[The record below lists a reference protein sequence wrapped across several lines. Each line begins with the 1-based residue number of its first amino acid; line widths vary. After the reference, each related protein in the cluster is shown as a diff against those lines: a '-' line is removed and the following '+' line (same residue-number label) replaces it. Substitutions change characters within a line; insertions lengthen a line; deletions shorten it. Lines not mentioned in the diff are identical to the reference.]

1 VDICPPRR
9 GNRKGVVEEASHSA
23 AQRWWRT
30 VPDGITIQ
38 AAQSGVDKLATRMDS
53 RRRTVEGVRTTVG
66 PLAANEVL
74 LALPVAP
81 FPAQAEVTRIV
92 SAQALVHFHGNQYS
106 VPPGLSGAKV
116 TVRWRLDEPVL
127 RIVTAAG
134 SVIAAH
140 ERAIDGAGRVV
151 RDEGH
156 VVALERAV
164 LASFSSAP
172 PCRSKM
178 RRPPSAAAMQEAA
191 LLRGQARA
199 SPAERVVVDLS
210 TYADVADRLRA
221 APTDEDVKEC
231 EG

>member
-1 VDICPPRR
+1 MDICPPRR

-66 PLAANEVL
+66 PLAADEVL

-116 TVRWRLDEPVL
+116 TVRWRLDEPYS
-127 RIVTAAG
+127 G
-134 SVIAAH
+134 S
-140 ERAIDGAGRVV
+140 
-151 RDEGH
+151 
-156 VVALERAV
+156 
-164 LASFSSAP
+164 
-172 PCRSKM
+172 
-178 RRPPSAAAMQEAA
+178 
-191 LLRGQARA
+191 
-199 SPAERVVVDLS
+199 
-210 TYADVADRLRA
+210 
-221 APTDEDVKEC
+221 
-231 EG
+231 